1 MNNFI
6 ILEEICQTQFST
18 ILRCK
23 NKTTRDIVV
32 LKEIRQKKTED
43 APSKEVLREIL
54 IMMNFTHPH
63 IVKYNSVFVHK
74 CQVVIEMEFC
84 ITSLSNVIKKIS
96 KPFYIGQIK
105 KIIRSIALGIKFLH
119 NHDIIHRD
127 IKPGNIFI
135 DENCVVKIG
144 DFGSARISPQQKKE
158 KEEQEE
164 KKKNPQSKEKKE
176 KRPLT
181 PGVGTKWY
189 KAPEIIFGNKHYD
202 KSVDIWSF
210 GCLMAEMFLLEPLFP
225 GSTDFEMINL
235 IFSFIGF
242 SKEDEEVL
250 KPQLHI
256 NHRERKKNIFVNTF
270 DTAEKDSI
278 DLMSKMLV
286 ANPNKRITVEEI
298 LKHPF
303 LKNEESYF
311 YIKAENYKSIM
322 SFAKVKYVGDIP
334 FRIFIS
340 FILFLTLALVIS
352 GSITQCFSFYFHG
365 LAGYA
370 LDLLKIPPHREYSI
384 IQLGID
390 VPGSYE
396 NPKDPV
402 IIFTQV
408 IYFLTVLILPLAF
421 LLNLI
426 ILWFVPMKRKAQKI
440 FYNIAEI
447 LNAWS
452 CIDVFVI
459 AILASLTEIGQFTK
473 FIVGDKCDSIN
484 PFIKKYFSK
493 TLDGHDTCF
502 EVKTYLEEGC
512 WLFFAAAISFFIS
525 SFVILKVC
533 RNALNER
540 LPEHVKEYLKTKKIT
555 DRVSNVSNIN
565 DYNSS
570 RESLVNESLN
580 NKLIDNKNL
589 IEDDSNF

>member
-119 NHDIIHRD
+119 DHDIIHRD

-303 LKNEESYF
+303 LKNEESYMDC
-311 YIKAENYKSIM
+311 N
-322 SFAKVKYVGDIP
+322 
-334 FRIFIS
+334 
-340 FILFLTLALVIS
+340 
-352 GSITQCFSFYFHG
+352 
-365 LAGYA
+365 
-370 LDLLKIPPHREYSI
+370 
-384 IQLGID
+384 
-390 VPGSYE
+390 
-396 NPKDPV
+396 
-402 IIFTQV
+402 
-408 IYFLTVLILPLAF
+408 LP
-421 LLNLI
+421 I
-426 ILWFVPMKRKAQKI
+426 
-440 FYNIAEI
+440 
-447 LNAWS
+447 
-452 CIDVFVI
+452 
-459 AILASLTEIGQFTK
+459 
-473 FIVGDKCDSIN
+473 
-484 PFIKKYFSK
+484 
-493 TLDGHDTCF
+493 
-502 EVKTYLEEGC
+502 
-512 WLFFAAAISFFIS
+512 
-525 SFVILKVC
+525 
-533 RNALNER
+533 
-540 LPEHVKEYLKTKKIT
+540 
-555 DRVSNVSNIN
+555 
-565 DYNSS
+565 
-570 RESLVNESLN
+570 
-580 NKLIDNKNL
+580 
-589 IEDDSNF
+589 

>member
-96 KPFYIGQIK
+96 KPFYIGQVK

-119 NHDIIHRD
+119 DHDIIHRD

-158 KEEQEE
+158 KEKEID
-164 KKKNPQSKEKKE
+164 KKEKKE

-181 PGVGTKWY
+181 AGVGTKWY

-242 SKEDEEVL
+242 SKEDESVL

-256 NHRERKKNIFVNTF
+256 NLRERPKNIFENTF

-278 DLMSKMLV
+278 DLMGKMLV

-303 LKNEESYF
+303 LKNEETYM
-311 YIKAENYKSIM
+311 N
-322 SFAKVKYVGDIP
+322 
-334 FRIFIS
+334 
-340 FILFLTLALVIS
+340 
-352 GSITQCFSFYFHG
+352 C
-365 LAGYA
+365 
-370 LDLLKIPPHREYSI
+370 
-384 IQLGID
+384 
-390 VPGSYE
+390 
-396 NPKDPV
+396 N
-402 IIFTQV
+402 
-408 IYFLTVLILPLAF
+408 LP
-421 LLNLI
+421 I
-426 ILWFVPMKRKAQKI
+426 
-440 FYNIAEI
+440 
-447 LNAWS
+447 
-452 CIDVFVI
+452 
-459 AILASLTEIGQFTK
+459 
-473 FIVGDKCDSIN
+473 
-484 PFIKKYFSK
+484 
-493 TLDGHDTCF
+493 
-502 EVKTYLEEGC
+502 
-512 WLFFAAAISFFIS
+512 
-525 SFVILKVC
+525 
-533 RNALNER
+533 
-540 LPEHVKEYLKTKKIT
+540 
-555 DRVSNVSNIN
+555 
-565 DYNSS
+565 
-570 RESLVNESLN
+570 
-580 NKLIDNKNL
+580 
-589 IEDDSNF
+589 

>member
-6 ILEEICQTQFST
+6 VLEEICQTQFST

-54 IMMNFTHPH
+54 IMMNFSHPH

-96 KPFYIGQIK
+96 KPFYIGQVK
-105 KIIRSIALGIKFLH
+105 KIIRSIALGLKFLH
-119 NHDIIHRD
+119 DHDIIHRD

-158 KEEQEE
+158 NLEEE
-164 KKKNPQSKEKKE
+164 KKKGGPNSKEKKE

-242 SKEDEEVL
+242 SKEDEKIL

-256 NHRERKKNIFVNTF
+256 NYRDMPKNIFENTF
-270 DTAEKDSI
+270 DIGDKDSI

-286 ANPNKRITVEEI
+286 ANPNKRITIEEI

-303 LKNEESYF
+303 LKNEDCYM
-311 YIKAENYKSIM
+311 N
-322 SFAKVKYVGDIP
+322 
-334 FRIFIS
+334 
-340 FILFLTLALVIS
+340 
-352 GSITQCFSFYFHG
+352 C
-365 LAGYA
+365 
-370 LDLLKIPPHREYSI
+370 
-384 IQLGID
+384 
-390 VPGSYE
+390 
-396 NPKDPV
+396 N
-402 IIFTQV
+402 
-408 IYFLTVLILPLAF
+408 LP
-421 LLNLI
+421 I
-426 ILWFVPMKRKAQKI
+426 
-440 FYNIAEI
+440 
-447 LNAWS
+447 
-452 CIDVFVI
+452 
-459 AILASLTEIGQFTK
+459 
-473 FIVGDKCDSIN
+473 
-484 PFIKKYFSK
+484 
-493 TLDGHDTCF
+493 
-502 EVKTYLEEGC
+502 
-512 WLFFAAAISFFIS
+512 
-525 SFVILKVC
+525 
-533 RNALNER
+533 
-540 LPEHVKEYLKTKKIT
+540 
-555 DRVSNVSNIN
+555 
-565 DYNSS
+565 
-570 RESLVNESLN
+570 
-580 NKLIDNKNL
+580 
-589 IEDDSNF
+589 

>member
-6 ILEEICQTQFST
+6 VLEEICQTQFST

-54 IMMNFTHPH
+54 IMMNFSHPH

-84 ITSLSNVIKKIS
+84 ISSLSNVIKKIS
-96 KPFYIGQIK
+96 KPFYIGQVK
-105 KIIRSIALGIKFLH
+105 KIVRSIALGIKFLH
-119 NHDIIHRD
+119 DHDIIHRD

-158 KEEQEE
+158 NEVEE
-164 KKKNPQSKEKKE
+164 KKKGSGGGKEKKE

-189 KAPEIIFGNKHYD
+189 KAPEIIFGGKHYD

-242 SKEDEEVL
+242 SKEDDKVL

-256 NHRERKKNIFVNTF
+256 NFRERPKDIFENTF

-298 LKHPF
+298 LQHPF
-303 LKNEESYF
+303 LKNEDSEM
-311 YIKAENYKSIM
+311 N
-322 SFAKVKYVGDIP
+322 
-334 FRIFIS
+334 
-340 FILFLTLALVIS
+340 
-352 GSITQCFSFYFHG
+352 C
-365 LAGYA
+365 
-370 LDLLKIPPHREYSI
+370 
-384 IQLGID
+384 
-390 VPGSYE
+390 
-396 NPKDPV
+396 N
-402 IIFTQV
+402 
-408 IYFLTVLILPLAF
+408 LP
-421 LLNLI
+421 I
-426 ILWFVPMKRKAQKI
+426 
-440 FYNIAEI
+440 
-447 LNAWS
+447 
-452 CIDVFVI
+452 
-459 AILASLTEIGQFTK
+459 
-473 FIVGDKCDSIN
+473 
-484 PFIKKYFSK
+484 
-493 TLDGHDTCF
+493 
-502 EVKTYLEEGC
+502 
-512 WLFFAAAISFFIS
+512 
-525 SFVILKVC
+525 
-533 RNALNER
+533 
-540 LPEHVKEYLKTKKIT
+540 
-555 DRVSNVSNIN
+555 
-565 DYNSS
+565 
-570 RESLVNESLN
+570 
-580 NKLIDNKNL
+580 
-589 IEDDSNF
+589 

>member
-6 ILEEICQTQFST
+6 VLEEICQTQFST

-54 IMMNFTHPH
+54 IMMNFSHPH

-119 NHDIIHRD
+119 DHDIIHRD
-127 IKPGNIFI
+127 MKPGNIFI

-158 KEEQEE
+158 QEIEQEE
-164 KKKNPQSKEKKE
+164 KKKNNPTTSKDKKEKKE

-189 KAPEIIFGNKHYD
+189 KSPEIIFGNKHYD

-242 SKEDEEVL
+242 SKEDESVL

-256 NHRERKKNIFVNTF
+256 NYRERPKNIFESTF
-270 DTAEKDSI
+270 DTADKDSI
-278 DLMSKMLV
+278 DLMNKMLV

-303 LKNEESYF
+303 LKNEESYM
-311 YIKAENYKSIM
+311 N
-322 SFAKVKYVGDIP
+322 
-334 FRIFIS
+334 
-340 FILFLTLALVIS
+340 
-352 GSITQCFSFYFHG
+352 C
-365 LAGYA
+365 
-370 LDLLKIPPHREYSI
+370 
-384 IQLGID
+384 
-390 VPGSYE
+390 
-396 NPKDPV
+396 N
-402 IIFTQV
+402 
-408 IYFLTVLILPLAF
+408 LP
-421 LLNLI
+421 I
-426 ILWFVPMKRKAQKI
+426 
-440 FYNIAEI
+440 
-447 LNAWS
+447 
-452 CIDVFVI
+452 
-459 AILASLTEIGQFTK
+459 
-473 FIVGDKCDSIN
+473 
-484 PFIKKYFSK
+484 
-493 TLDGHDTCF
+493 
-502 EVKTYLEEGC
+502 
-512 WLFFAAAISFFIS
+512 
-525 SFVILKVC
+525 
-533 RNALNER
+533 
-540 LPEHVKEYLKTKKIT
+540 
-555 DRVSNVSNIN
+555 
-565 DYNSS
+565 
-570 RESLVNESLN
+570 
-580 NKLIDNKNL
+580 
-589 IEDDSNF
+589 

>member
-6 ILEEICQTQFST
+6 VLEEICQTQFST

-54 IMMNFTHPH
+54 IMMNFSHPH

-96 KPFYIGQIK
+96 KPFYIGQVK
-105 KIIRSIALGIKFLH
+105 KIIRSIALGLKFLH
-119 NHDIIHRD
+119 DHDIIHRD

-135 DENCVVKIG
+135 DENCIVKIG

-158 KEEQEE
+158 NLEEE
-164 KKKNPQSKEKKE
+164 KKKGGPNSKEKKE

-242 SKEDEEVL
+242 SKEDEKIL

-256 NHRERKKNIFVNTF
+256 NYRDMPKNIFENTF
-270 DTAEKDSI
+270 DIGDKDSI

-286 ANPNKRITVEEI
+286 ANPNKRITIEEI

-303 LKNEESYF
+303 LKNEDSYM
-311 YIKAENYKSIM
+311 N
-322 SFAKVKYVGDIP
+322 
-334 FRIFIS
+334 
-340 FILFLTLALVIS
+340 
-352 GSITQCFSFYFHG
+352 C
-365 LAGYA
+365 
-370 LDLLKIPPHREYSI
+370 
-384 IQLGID
+384 
-390 VPGSYE
+390 
-396 NPKDPV
+396 N
-402 IIFTQV
+402 
-408 IYFLTVLILPLAF
+408 LP
-421 LLNLI
+421 I
-426 ILWFVPMKRKAQKI
+426 
-440 FYNIAEI
+440 
-447 LNAWS
+447 
-452 CIDVFVI
+452 
-459 AILASLTEIGQFTK
+459 
-473 FIVGDKCDSIN
+473 
-484 PFIKKYFSK
+484 
-493 TLDGHDTCF
+493 
-502 EVKTYLEEGC
+502 
-512 WLFFAAAISFFIS
+512 
-525 SFVILKVC
+525 
-533 RNALNER
+533 
-540 LPEHVKEYLKTKKIT
+540 
-555 DRVSNVSNIN
+555 
-565 DYNSS
+565 
-570 RESLVNESLN
+570 
-580 NKLIDNKNL
+580 
-589 IEDDSNF
+589 

>member
-6 ILEEICQTQFST
+6 VLEEICQTQFST

-54 IMMNFTHPH
+54 IMMNFSHPH

-84 ITSLSNVIKKIS
+84 ISSLSNVIKKIS
-96 KPFYIGQIK
+96 KPFYIGQVK
-105 KIIRSIALGIKFLH
+105 KIVRSIALGIKFLH
-119 NHDIIHRD
+119 DHDIIHRD

-158 KEEQEE
+158 NEVEE
-164 KKKNPQSKEKKE
+164 KKKGSGGGKEKKE

-189 KAPEIIFGNKHYD
+189 KAPEIIFGGKHYD

-242 SKEDEEVL
+242 SKEDDKVL

-256 NHRERKKNIFVNTF
+256 NFRERPKDIFENTF

-298 LKHPF
+298 LQHPF
-303 LKNEESYF
+303 LKNEDSYM
-311 YIKAENYKSIM
+311 N
-322 SFAKVKYVGDIP
+322 
-334 FRIFIS
+334 
-340 FILFLTLALVIS
+340 
-352 GSITQCFSFYFHG
+352 C
-365 LAGYA
+365 
-370 LDLLKIPPHREYSI
+370 
-384 IQLGID
+384 
-390 VPGSYE
+390 
-396 NPKDPV
+396 N
-402 IIFTQV
+402 
-408 IYFLTVLILPLAF
+408 LP
-421 LLNLI
+421 I
-426 ILWFVPMKRKAQKI
+426 
-440 FYNIAEI
+440 
-447 LNAWS
+447 
-452 CIDVFVI
+452 
-459 AILASLTEIGQFTK
+459 
-473 FIVGDKCDSIN
+473 
-484 PFIKKYFSK
+484 
-493 TLDGHDTCF
+493 
-502 EVKTYLEEGC
+502 
-512 WLFFAAAISFFIS
+512 
-525 SFVILKVC
+525 
-533 RNALNER
+533 
-540 LPEHVKEYLKTKKIT
+540 
-555 DRVSNVSNIN
+555 
-565 DYNSS
+565 
-570 RESLVNESLN
+570 
-580 NKLIDNKNL
+580 
-589 IEDDSNF
+589 

>member
-6 ILEEICQTQFST
+6 VLEEICQTQFST

-119 NHDIIHRD
+119 GHDIIHRD
-127 IKPGNIFI
+127 MKPGNIFI

-158 KEEQEE
+158 QEIEQEE
-164 KKKNPQSKEKKE
+164 KKKNNPTTSKDKKEKKE

-189 KAPEIIFGNKHYD
+189 KSPEIIFGNKHYD

-242 SKEDEEVL
+242 SKEDESVL

-256 NHRERKKNIFVNTF
+256 NYRERPKNIFESTF
-270 DTAEKDSI
+270 DTADKDSI
-278 DLMSKMLV
+278 DLMNKMLV

-303 LKNEESYF
+303 LKNEESYM
-311 YIKAENYKSIM
+311 N
-322 SFAKVKYVGDIP
+322 
-334 FRIFIS
+334 
-340 FILFLTLALVIS
+340 
-352 GSITQCFSFYFHG
+352 C
-365 LAGYA
+365 
-370 LDLLKIPPHREYSI
+370 
-384 IQLGID
+384 
-390 VPGSYE
+390 
-396 NPKDPV
+396 N
-402 IIFTQV
+402 
-408 IYFLTVLILPLAF
+408 LP
-421 LLNLI
+421 I
-426 ILWFVPMKRKAQKI
+426 
-440 FYNIAEI
+440 
-447 LNAWS
+447 
-452 CIDVFVI
+452 
-459 AILASLTEIGQFTK
+459 
-473 FIVGDKCDSIN
+473 
-484 PFIKKYFSK
+484 
-493 TLDGHDTCF
+493 
-502 EVKTYLEEGC
+502 
-512 WLFFAAAISFFIS
+512 
-525 SFVILKVC
+525 
-533 RNALNER
+533 
-540 LPEHVKEYLKTKKIT
+540 
-555 DRVSNVSNIN
+555 
-565 DYNSS
+565 
-570 RESLVNESLN
+570 
-580 NKLIDNKNL
+580 
-589 IEDDSNF
+589 

>member
-6 ILEEICQTQFST
+6 VLEEICQTQFST

-54 IMMNFTHPH
+54 IMMNFSHPH

-84 ITSLSNVIKKIS
+84 ISSLSNVIKKIS
-96 KPFYIGQIK
+96 KPFYIGQVK
-105 KIIRSIALGIKFLH
+105 KIVRSIALGIKFLH
-119 NHDIIHRD
+119 DHDIIHRD

-158 KEEQEE
+158 NEVEE
-164 KKKNPQSKEKKE
+164 KKKGSGGGKEKKE

-189 KAPEIIFGNKHYD
+189 KAPEIIFGGKHYD

-242 SKEDEEVL
+242 SKEDDKVL

-256 NHRERKKNIFVNTF
+256 NFRERPKDIFENTF

-303 LKNEESYF
+303 LKNEESYM
-311 YIKAENYKSIM
+311 N
-322 SFAKVKYVGDIP
+322 
-334 FRIFIS
+334 
-340 FILFLTLALVIS
+340 
-352 GSITQCFSFYFHG
+352 C
-365 LAGYA
+365 
-370 LDLLKIPPHREYSI
+370 
-384 IQLGID
+384 
-390 VPGSYE
+390 
-396 NPKDPV
+396 N
-402 IIFTQV
+402 
-408 IYFLTVLILPLAF
+408 LP
-421 LLNLI
+421 I
-426 ILWFVPMKRKAQKI
+426 
-440 FYNIAEI
+440 
-447 LNAWS
+447 
-452 CIDVFVI
+452 
-459 AILASLTEIGQFTK
+459 
-473 FIVGDKCDSIN
+473 
-484 PFIKKYFSK
+484 
-493 TLDGHDTCF
+493 
-502 EVKTYLEEGC
+502 
-512 WLFFAAAISFFIS
+512 
-525 SFVILKVC
+525 
-533 RNALNER
+533 
-540 LPEHVKEYLKTKKIT
+540 
-555 DRVSNVSNIN
+555 
-565 DYNSS
+565 
-570 RESLVNESLN
+570 
-580 NKLIDNKNL
+580 
-589 IEDDSNF
+589 

>member
-6 ILEEICQTQFST
+6 VLEEICQTQFST

-96 KPFYIGQIK
+96 KPFYVGQIK
-105 KIIRSIALGIKFLH
+105 KIVRSIALGIKFLH
-119 NHDIIHRD
+119 DHDIIHRD

-144 DFGSARISPQQKKE
+144 DFGSARISPQQKKDN
-158 KEEQEE
+158 KEIKDNKENKENEQEE
-164 KKKNPQSKEKKE
+164 KKKSPQSKDKKEQKE

-242 SKEDEEVL
+242 SKEDESVL

-256 NHRERKKNIFVNTF
+256 NIRERPEKAFENTF
-270 DTAEKDSI
+270 DIADKDSI

-286 ANPNKRITVEEI
+286 ANPKKRITVEEI
-298 LKHPF
+298 LNHPF
-303 LKNEESYF
+303 LKNEESY
-311 YIKAENYKSIM
+311 M
-322 SFAKVKYVGDIP
+322 S
-334 FRIFIS
+334 
-340 FILFLTLALVIS
+340 
-352 GSITQCFSFYFHG
+352 C
-365 LAGYA
+365 
-370 LDLLKIPPHREYSI
+370 
-384 IQLGID
+384 
-390 VPGSYE
+390 
-396 NPKDPV
+396 N
-402 IIFTQV
+402 
-408 IYFLTVLILPLAF
+408 LP
-421 LLNLI
+421 I
-426 ILWFVPMKRKAQKI
+426 
-440 FYNIAEI
+440 
-447 LNAWS
+447 
-452 CIDVFVI
+452 
-459 AILASLTEIGQFTK
+459 
-473 FIVGDKCDSIN
+473 
-484 PFIKKYFSK
+484 
-493 TLDGHDTCF
+493 
-502 EVKTYLEEGC
+502 
-512 WLFFAAAISFFIS
+512 
-525 SFVILKVC
+525 
-533 RNALNER
+533 
-540 LPEHVKEYLKTKKIT
+540 
-555 DRVSNVSNIN
+555 
-565 DYNSS
+565 
-570 RESLVNESLN
+570 
-580 NKLIDNKNL
+580 
-589 IEDDSNF
+589 

>member
-6 ILEEICQTQFST
+6 VLEEICQTQFST

-54 IMMNFTHPH
+54 IMMNFSHPH

-96 KPFYIGQIK
+96 KPFYIGQVK
-105 KIIRSIALGIKFLH
+105 KIIRSIALGLKFLH
-119 NHDIIHRD
+119 DHDIIHRD

-158 KEEQEE
+158 NLEEE
-164 KKKNPQSKEKKE
+164 KKKGGPNSKEKKE

-242 SKEDEEVL
+242 SKEDEKVL

-256 NHRERKKNIFVNTF
+256 NYRERPDNIFENTF

-278 DLMSKMLV
+278 DLMKKMLV
-286 ANPNKRITVEEI
+286 ANPKKRISIEDI
-298 LKHPF
+298 LK
-303 LKNEESYF
+303 L
-311 YIKAENYKSIM
+311 
-322 SFAKVKYVGDIP
+322 
-334 FRIFIS
+334 
-340 FILFLTLALVIS
+340 
-352 GSITQCFSFYFHG
+352 
-365 LAGYA
+365 
-370 LDLLKIPPHREYSI
+370 
-384 IQLGID
+384 
-390 VPGSYE
+390 
-396 NPKDPV
+396 
-402 IIFTQV
+402 
-408 IYFLTVLILPLAF
+408 
-421 LLNLI
+421 
-426 ILWFVPMKRKAQKI
+426 
-440 FYNIAEI
+440 
-447 LNAWS
+447 
-452 CIDVFVI
+452 
-459 AILASLTEIGQFTK
+459 
-473 FIVGDKCDSIN
+473 
-484 PFIKKYFSK
+484 
-493 TLDGHDTCF
+493 
-502 EVKTYLEEGC
+502 
-512 WLFFAAAISFFIS
+512 
-525 SFVILKVC
+525 
-533 RNALNER
+533 
-540 LPEHVKEYLKTKKIT
+540 
-555 DRVSNVSNIN
+555 
-565 DYNSS
+565 
-570 RESLVNESLN
+570 
-580 NKLIDNKNL
+580 
-589 IEDDSNF
+589 

>member
-54 IMMNFTHPH
+54 IMMNFSHPH

-96 KPFYIGQIK
+96 KPFYIGQVK
-105 KIIRSIALGIKFLH
+105 KIVRSIALGIKFLH
-119 NHDIIHRD
+119 DHDIIHRD

-158 KEEQEE
+158 NEEIEE
-164 KKKNPQSKEKKE
+164 KKKGGASKEKKE

-189 KAPEIIFGNKHYD
+189 KAPEIIFGDKHYN

-242 SKEDEEVL
+242 SKEDEKVL

-256 NHRERKKNIFVNTF
+256 NYRERPKNIFENTF

-278 DLMSKMLV
+278 DLMSRMLV
-286 ANPNKRITVEEI
+286 ANPSKRISVEEI
-298 LKHPF
+298 LEHPF
-303 LKNEESYF
+303 LKNEDSYM
-311 YIKAENYKSIM
+311 N
-322 SFAKVKYVGDIP
+322 
-334 FRIFIS
+334 
-340 FILFLTLALVIS
+340 
-352 GSITQCFSFYFHG
+352 C
-365 LAGYA
+365 
-370 LDLLKIPPHREYSI
+370 
-384 IQLGID
+384 
-390 VPGSYE
+390 
-396 NPKDPV
+396 N
-402 IIFTQV
+402 
-408 IYFLTVLILPLAF
+408 LP
-421 LLNLI
+421 I
-426 ILWFVPMKRKAQKI
+426 
-440 FYNIAEI
+440 
-447 LNAWS
+447 
-452 CIDVFVI
+452 
-459 AILASLTEIGQFTK
+459 
-473 FIVGDKCDSIN
+473 
-484 PFIKKYFSK
+484 
-493 TLDGHDTCF
+493 
-502 EVKTYLEEGC
+502 
-512 WLFFAAAISFFIS
+512 
-525 SFVILKVC
+525 
-533 RNALNER
+533 
-540 LPEHVKEYLKTKKIT
+540 
-555 DRVSNVSNIN
+555 
-565 DYNSS
+565 
-570 RESLVNESLN
+570 
-580 NKLIDNKNL
+580 
-589 IEDDSNF
+589 

>member
-6 ILEEICQTQFST
+6 VLEEICQTQFST

-119 NHDIIHRD
+119 DHDIIHRD

-256 NHRERKKNIFVNTF
+256 NHREIKKNIFVNTF

-303 LKNEESYF
+303 LKNEESYM
-311 YIKAENYKSIM
+311 N
-322 SFAKVKYVGDIP
+322 
-334 FRIFIS
+334 
-340 FILFLTLALVIS
+340 
-352 GSITQCFSFYFHG
+352 C
-365 LAGYA
+365 
-370 LDLLKIPPHREYSI
+370 
-384 IQLGID
+384 
-390 VPGSYE
+390 
-396 NPKDPV
+396 N
-402 IIFTQV
+402 
-408 IYFLTVLILPLAF
+408 LP
-421 LLNLI
+421 I
-426 ILWFVPMKRKAQKI
+426 
-440 FYNIAEI
+440 
-447 LNAWS
+447 
-452 CIDVFVI
+452 
-459 AILASLTEIGQFTK
+459 
-473 FIVGDKCDSIN
+473 
-484 PFIKKYFSK
+484 
-493 TLDGHDTCF
+493 
-502 EVKTYLEEGC
+502 
-512 WLFFAAAISFFIS
+512 
-525 SFVILKVC
+525 
-533 RNALNER
+533 
-540 LPEHVKEYLKTKKIT
+540 
-555 DRVSNVSNIN
+555 
-565 DYNSS
+565 
-570 RESLVNESLN
+570 
-580 NKLIDNKNL
+580 
-589 IEDDSNF
+589 

>member
-6 ILEEICQTQFST
+6 VLEEICQTQFST

-54 IMMNFTHPH
+54 IMMNFSHPH

-84 ITSLSNVIKKIS
+84 ISSLSNVIKKIS
-96 KPFYIGQIK
+96 KPFYIGQVK
-105 KIIRSIALGIKFLH
+105 KIVRSIALGIKFLH
-119 NHDIIHRD
+119 DHDIIHRD

-158 KEEQEE
+158 NEVEE
-164 KKKNPQSKEKKE
+164 KKKGSVGGKEKKE

-189 KAPEIIFGNKHYD
+189 KAPEIIFGGKHYD

-242 SKEDEEVL
+242 SKEDDKVL

-256 NHRERKKNIFVNTF
+256 NFRERPKDIFENTF

-298 LKHPF
+298 LQHPF
-303 LKNEESYF
+303 LKNEESYM
-311 YIKAENYKSIM
+311 N
-322 SFAKVKYVGDIP
+322 
-334 FRIFIS
+334 
-340 FILFLTLALVIS
+340 
-352 GSITQCFSFYFHG
+352 C
-365 LAGYA
+365 
-370 LDLLKIPPHREYSI
+370 
-384 IQLGID
+384 
-390 VPGSYE
+390 
-396 NPKDPV
+396 N
-402 IIFTQV
+402 
-408 IYFLTVLILPLAF
+408 LP
-421 LLNLI
+421 I
-426 ILWFVPMKRKAQKI
+426 
-440 FYNIAEI
+440 
-447 LNAWS
+447 
-452 CIDVFVI
+452 
-459 AILASLTEIGQFTK
+459 
-473 FIVGDKCDSIN
+473 
-484 PFIKKYFSK
+484 
-493 TLDGHDTCF
+493 
-502 EVKTYLEEGC
+502 
-512 WLFFAAAISFFIS
+512 
-525 SFVILKVC
+525 
-533 RNALNER
+533 
-540 LPEHVKEYLKTKKIT
+540 
-555 DRVSNVSNIN
+555 
-565 DYNSS
+565 
-570 RESLVNESLN
+570 
-580 NKLIDNKNL
+580 
-589 IEDDSNF
+589 

>member
-6 ILEEICQTQFST
+6 VLEEICQTQFST

-54 IMMNFTHPH
+54 IMMNFSHPH

-96 KPFYIGQIK
+96 KPFYIGQVK
-105 KIIRSIALGIKFLH
+105 KIIRSIALGLKFLH
-119 NHDIIHRD
+119 DHDIIHRD

-158 KEEQEE
+158 NLEEE
-164 KKKNPQSKEKKE
+164 KKKGGPNSKEKKE

-242 SKEDEEVL
+242 SKEDEKIL

-256 NHRERKKNIFVNTF
+256 NYRDMPKNIFENTF
-270 DTAEKDSI
+270 DIGDKDSI

-286 ANPNKRITVEEI
+286 ANPNKRITIEEI

-303 LKNEESYF
+303 LKNEESY
-311 YIKAENYKSIM
+311 M
-322 SFAKVKYVGDIP
+322 S
-334 FRIFIS
+334 
-340 FILFLTLALVIS
+340 
-352 GSITQCFSFYFHG
+352 C
-365 LAGYA
+365 
-370 LDLLKIPPHREYSI
+370 
-384 IQLGID
+384 
-390 VPGSYE
+390 
-396 NPKDPV
+396 N
-402 IIFTQV
+402 
-408 IYFLTVLILPLAF
+408 LP
-421 LLNLI
+421 I
-426 ILWFVPMKRKAQKI
+426 
-440 FYNIAEI
+440 
-447 LNAWS
+447 
-452 CIDVFVI
+452 
-459 AILASLTEIGQFTK
+459 
-473 FIVGDKCDSIN
+473 
-484 PFIKKYFSK
+484 
-493 TLDGHDTCF
+493 
-502 EVKTYLEEGC
+502 
-512 WLFFAAAISFFIS
+512 
-525 SFVILKVC
+525 
-533 RNALNER
+533 
-540 LPEHVKEYLKTKKIT
+540 
-555 DRVSNVSNIN
+555 
-565 DYNSS
+565 
-570 RESLVNESLN
+570 
-580 NKLIDNKNL
+580 
-589 IEDDSNF
+589 

>member
-6 ILEEICQTQFST
+6 VLEEICQTQFST

-54 IMMNFTHPH
+54 IMMNFSHPH

-74 CQVVIEMEFC
+74 CQVVIDMEFC

-96 KPFYIGQIK
+96 KPFYIGQVK
-105 KIIRSIALGIKFLH
+105 KIIRSIALGLKFLH
-119 NHDIIHRD
+119 DHDIIHRD

-158 KEEQEE
+158 NLEEE
-164 KKKNPQSKEKKE
+164 KKKGGPNSKEKKE

-242 SKEDEEVL
+242 SKEDEKIL

-256 NHRERKKNIFVNTF
+256 NYRDMPKNIFENTF
-270 DTAEKDSI
+270 DIGDKDSI

-286 ANPNKRITVEEI
+286 ANPNKRITIEEI

-303 LKNEESYF
+303 LKNEDSYM
-311 YIKAENYKSIM
+311 N
-322 SFAKVKYVGDIP
+322 
-334 FRIFIS
+334 
-340 FILFLTLALVIS
+340 
-352 GSITQCFSFYFHG
+352 C
-365 LAGYA
+365 
-370 LDLLKIPPHREYSI
+370 
-384 IQLGID
+384 
-390 VPGSYE
+390 
-396 NPKDPV
+396 N
-402 IIFTQV
+402 
-408 IYFLTVLILPLAF
+408 LP
-421 LLNLI
+421 I
-426 ILWFVPMKRKAQKI
+426 
-440 FYNIAEI
+440 
-447 LNAWS
+447 
-452 CIDVFVI
+452 
-459 AILASLTEIGQFTK
+459 
-473 FIVGDKCDSIN
+473 
-484 PFIKKYFSK
+484 
-493 TLDGHDTCF
+493 
-502 EVKTYLEEGC
+502 
-512 WLFFAAAISFFIS
+512 
-525 SFVILKVC
+525 
-533 RNALNER
+533 
-540 LPEHVKEYLKTKKIT
+540 
-555 DRVSNVSNIN
+555 
-565 DYNSS
+565 
-570 RESLVNESLN
+570 
-580 NKLIDNKNL
+580 
-589 IEDDSNF
+589 